1 MTDLKGNGP
10 AGDGAAQTSKAW
22 TYREHSAAMRRRRA
36 AALRLEPIRCPACQ
50 AWHRDPLEHR
60 CTGPRL
66 PVNDCPQHGIVL
78 GACPFT
84 HDCGCEDPMRKGH
97 RNDTCTQLG
106 ELPPPRV
113 GPGSRRR

>member
-1 MTDLKGNGP
+1 MTNEQESGP
-10 AGDGAAQTSKAW
+10 ATNGTASTHSHSYNDYRRAA
-22 TYREHSAAMRRRRA
+22 HRRRRDA
-36 AALRLEPIRCPACQ
+36 SLRLEPLQCSRCR
-50 AWHRDPLEHR
+50 AWFHDPLLHN
-60 CTGPRL
+60 CTRPRL

-78 GACPFT
+78 GGCPFT